1 MPHCLKLPCAW
12 PLALALALPAGPL
25 AAQDATAPATAP
37 DEPLQ
42 LGARAVSF
50 HSLLEL
56 DVQTADAEALG
67 EVYDL
72 VVDPTDGLLKF
83 LVVQQSEQIL
93 GFFRRGDVRIA
104 VPWHRVAFVDSPRQ
118 LVLNMTLEEFERLP
132 PWEGERAEG
141 GGLGAAPVDQRPDQA
156 PLATD

>member
-1 MPHCLKLPCAW
+1 MPNCLKLPCAW
-12 PLALALALPAGPL
+12 PLALALALPAGSL
-25 AAQDATAPATAP
+25 AAQEAAAP

-42 LGARAVSF
+42 LGARAVSLN
-50 HSLLEL
+50 SLLEL
-56 DVQTADAEALG
+56 DVQTADEEALG

-104 VPWHRVAFVDSPRQ
+104 VPWHRVTFVDSPRQ
-118 LVLNMTLEEFERLP
+118 LVLDMTLEEFDLLP
-132 PWEGERAEG
+132 PWEGERTEG
-141 GGLGAAPVDQRPDQA
+141 GSLGAAPVTERPDQA
-156 PLATD
+156 PLASD